1 MAEIKKED
9 VKPGMYIRVFQKIK
23 ENDKERIQRIEG
35 IVLAR
40 KHNNEPGAT
49 ITLRR
54 VMDGVGV
61 EWILPL
67 FSPLIDKIEL
77 IRNARVK
84 RAKLYFLRNKSSK
97 EIRKKLKV
105 APQEKQLLE
114 NISIKEQNTSESENK
129 ENKEEKTES
138 LSEENSAI

>member
-23 ENDKERIQRIEG
+23 EENKERIQRIEG
-35 IVLAR
+35 IVLSR
-40 KHNNEPGAT
+40 KHGSEPGAT

-54 VMDGVGV
+54 VLDGVGV
-61 EWILPL
+61 EWILPI
-67 FSPLIDKIEL
+67 FSPLITKIEL

-84 RAKLYFLRNKSSK
+84 RAKLYFLRKKSSR

-105 APQEKQLLE
+105 APQEKELLE
-114 NISIKEQNTSESENK
+114 NISTEENPTSSE
-129 ENKEEKTES
+129 ENINQEEKTNEVNT
-138 LSEENSAI
+138 EK

>member
-23 ENDKERIQRIEG
+23 EENKERIQRIEG
-35 IVLAR
+35 IVLSR
-40 KHNNEPGAT
+40 KHGSEPGAT

-54 VMDGVGV
+54 VLDGVGV
-61 EWILPL
+61 EWILPI
-67 FSPLIDKIEL
+67 FSPLITKIEL

-84 RAKLYFLRNKSSK
+84 RAKLYFLRKKSSR

-105 APQEKQLLE
+105 APQEKELLE
-114 NISIKEQNTSESENK
+114 NISTEENPTSSEEVPNQEEQTNEIN
-129 ENKEEKTES
+129 EEK
-138 LSEENSAI
+138 